1 MCKHVCVL
9 ECVKMTRENILLDC
23 RLIDGSL
30 DGETARLLD
39 GLGQFFVHF
48 LVRRVRRQVQSIETG
63 VRLGQVLDWRV
74 DQVDGEQSRTRGPR
88 RTWQK
93 DKRTNESNGNRTK
106 NWNEG
111 DINQSIVNDKR
122 RTAGNPYLGE
132 L

>member
-1 MCKHVCVL
+1 
-9 ECVKMTRENILLDC
+9 MTRENILLDC